1 MERFHSRR
9 RYMGKLEESE
19 ECRRL
24 AEEI

>member
-9 RYMGKLEESE
+9 RYMGKSGEPE

-24 AEEI
+24 AEEV